1 MVIFGLPKPPKEF
14 FQNVKRRNT
23 VLQLF
28 LQLLRLT
35 RKFPSDEQRVSIF
48 IACLQIIV
56 LLHEYH
62 ICIHDQ
68 KYKEEIRK
76 AFKTG
81 MKEKSARKINEKIT
95 AAKDAVVQLGTKIPE
110 LACNSYQHL
119 QRFNKDKS

>member
-1 MVIFGLPKPPKEF
+1 MVIFGLPKPPKEL

-35 RKFPSDEQRVSIF
+35 RNFPLEEQR
-48 IACLQIIV
+48 
-56 LLHEYH
+56 
-62 ICIHDQ
+62 